1 MPALRNEPTSS
12 VPPDTVTEVLSY
24 LDDITFILPPS
35 LVDEGFVAVEVAS
48 CGLLVNRDKSM
59 VRGEFGGERILAQV
73 VVVI

>member
-35 LVDEGFVAVEVAS
+35 LAGEGFVAVEVAS
-48 CGLLVNRDKSM
+48 CGLLVSREKSM
-59 VRGEFGGERILAQV
+59 VRGEFGGERILVQV
-73 VVVI
+73 VAVI